1 VFEPRERA
9 KIPPPLPTAA
19 LDQRKVLLV
28 ESDPALAN
36 VIARELSRRHVVAI
50 AATVPEA
57 IAALERSRFQV
68 VIAAGRIGDHSSSV
82 LFAALNRRWPR
93 LRRVLYTEAAAR
105 RVSADTLAHA
115 IVETSASFQ
124 KLLESI

>member
-1 VFEPRERA
+1 VYEPRERS

-36 VIARELSRRHVVAI
+36 VIARELSRRHVVSI

-68 VIAAGRIGDHSSSV
+68 VISASRIGDHASSV

>member
-1 VFEPRERA
+1 
-9 KIPPPLPTAA
+9 
-19 LDQRKVLLV
+19 
-28 ESDPALAN
+28 

-82 LFAALNRRWPR
+82 LFSALNRRWPR

-105 RVSADTLAHA
+105 RVSADALAHA